1 MPLLND
7 AQRTRM
13 LSNGA
18 MRGEMRARSEAFD
31 PFPVVKLY
39 TLDAGAVWLLTDLD
53 SDGDRAF
60 GLCDAGIGCPEL
72 GDVHLTALEAMRGPR
87 GMRVVADPDFAPS
100 RTLSAYF
107 AAAVR
112 DGAIN
117 D

>member
-13 LSNGA
+13 LANRDLRASNA
-18 MRGEMRARSEAFD
+18 ALD

-53 SDGDRAF
+53 ADGDWAY

-72 GDVHLTALEAMRGPR
+72 GNVSLTALEAMRGPAGR
-87 GMRVVADPDFAPS
+87 RVVADPDFAPN
-100 RTLSAYF
+100 RTLSAYL
-107 AAAVR
+107 AAALKEGSVN
-112 DGAIN
+112 DGA
-117 D
+117 